1 MLPSD
6 RFRRQHE
13 ELGELALEID
23 AALRSPSYPGNAR
36 QVRRMMARLKG
47 KLVVHS
53 SMENEALYP
62 RLLEH
67 GNPAIRTLAKNLFDE
82 LGGIYDAFAAHHGRW
97 STVELIEADPGA
109 YARHTLEIFDLLKHR
124 MERENGELY
133 PLADR
138 EGSEPPSPRASL
150 SPVTR

>member
-13 ELGELALEID
+13 ELLRLTLEVD
-23 AALRSPSYPGNAR
+23 AALKAPDFPGNAR
-36 QVRRMMARLKG
+36 GVRRMMARLKG

-62 RLLEH
+62 RLLQH
-67 GNPAIRTLAKNLFDE
+67 ADPAVRALAQDLFEE
-82 LGGIYDAFAAHHGRW
+82 LGGIYGTFAAHHEKW
-97 STVELIEADPGA
+97 SSIEVIQADPST
-109 YARHTLEIFDLLKHR
+109 YARHTQEIFGKLKRR
-124 MERENGELY
+124 MDREDNELY

-138 EGSEPPSPRASL
+138 EGAPALP
-150 SPVTR
+150 